1 MTHDPHPITHDAFAY
16 EVLKTFAL
24 THNYN
29 KWIVDLLRPFIGKNI
44 LEVGCG
50 IGNLSRYLKNLGKLS
65 CLDKSEYFLQ
75 HMKIDYPELNFY
87 HLDISDTKVR
97 SLKGEK
103 FDTIICVN
111 VLEHIEDD
119 EMALLNMYHILNQD
133 GRLLLLIPAMP
144 ALYNILDARLGHFRR
159 YDKGALEKKIIKAGF
174 GVEEMRYLN
183 LVGMIGWFVRGKF
196 YKKEP
201 FPVLSTLIFDKLVGL
216 WKIGKFVRLPIGMSL
231 FSVASK
237 H

>member
-50 IGNLSRYLKNLGKLS
+50 IGNLSRHLKNLGKLS

-119 EMALLNMYHILNQD
+119 EMALFNMYHILNQD

-159 YDKGALEKKIIKAGF
+159 YDKEALEKKIIKVGF
-174 GVEEMRYLN
+174 GL
-183 LVGMIGWFVRGKF
+183 
-196 YKKEP
+196 KK
-201 FPVLSTLIFDKLVGL
+201 
-216 WKIGKFVRLPIGMSL
+216 
-231 FSVASK
+231 
-237 H
+237 